1 VEGFPEMGLEG
12 LLGRPDGRHV
22 VIPLT
27 QKLTQELP
35 YGARVVDDQ
44 GS

>member
-1 VEGFPEMGLEG
+1 MGLEG
-12 LLGRPDGRHV
+12 LLGRPDGRHF
-22 VIPLT
+22 VISLT

-44 GS
+44 RS